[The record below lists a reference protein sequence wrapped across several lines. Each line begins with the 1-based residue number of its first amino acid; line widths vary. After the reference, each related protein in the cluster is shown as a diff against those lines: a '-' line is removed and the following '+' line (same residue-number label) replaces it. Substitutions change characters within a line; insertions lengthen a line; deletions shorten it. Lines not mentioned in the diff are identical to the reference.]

1 MIWRCEMPK
10 YLFRASYLGEGVK
23 GLLSE
28 GGSKRREAVEQ
39 AAKGMGGTVESFYYA
54 FGEDD
59 VVGVMDLPDNVSAA
73 AFALMVS
80 GSGVVKLK
88 TTVLITPEEIDQAAK
103 KSVDYRPPGQ

>member
-1 MIWRCEMPK
+1 MPK

-88 TTVLITPEEIDQAAK
+88 TTVLITPKEIDQAAK